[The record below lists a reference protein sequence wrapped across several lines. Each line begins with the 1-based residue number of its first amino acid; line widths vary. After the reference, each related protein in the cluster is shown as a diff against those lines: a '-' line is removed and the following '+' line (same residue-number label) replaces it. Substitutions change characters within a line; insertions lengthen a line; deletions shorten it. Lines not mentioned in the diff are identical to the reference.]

1 MKVRKDNT
9 AYRNSV
15 ERVMKNHTRTLY
27 ARIADGLTLFRALT
41 GLAILYEGWT
51 HGRHSLHRV
60 AVYIVMGWIADALDG
75 AFARR
80 SGQRTYLGRYD
91 FLIDVFLTWTTF
103 GYLTLA
109 GYIPWALALLYTLI
123 AMIIVALVQRK
134 AVVIVFM
141 RPIDLTTGL
150 IAFRY
155 VPELALLFGLW
166 LVGLGI
172 VRWQR
177 VKTRMRQWICEL
189 VLLAHNRG
197 RLPDDRCKKQ
207 GRKHLAP

>member
-1 MKVRKDNT
+1 MKIDK
-9 AYRNSV
+9 Y
-15 ERVMKNHTRTLY
+15 TLY
-27 ARIADGLTLFRALT
+27 ARVADGLTLFRALT
-41 GLAILYEGWT
+41 GVAILYEGWKY
-51 HGRHSLHRV
+51 GRNSVHQV
-60 AVYIVMGWIADALDG
+60 AIYIIIGWIADALDG

-91 FLIDVFLTWTTF
+91 FLVDVFLTWATF
-103 GYLTLA
+103 GYLTMA
-109 GYIPWALALLYTLI
+109 GYIPWPLALLYTLI

-166 LVGLGI
+166 LIGLGI
-172 VRWQR
+172 VRWRR
-177 VKTRMRQWICEL
+177 VKTRVRGWIREL
-189 VLLAHNRG
+189 IALLRG
-197 RLPDDRCKKQ
+197 Q
-207 GRKHLAP
+207 S